1 VVSSSVSDRVATG
14 PSAPARVVRGGTV
27 HDGRGGP
34 GVAADVVTRGGIVE
48 SIVAPGTS
56 VTGATEI
63 DAGGCWVTPGFIDL
77 HTHYDAELEVAP
89 ALDES
94 LRHGITTALVGS
106 CGLSMAVGDPVDL
119 ADMFCRV
126 EGIPRELVLPVLE
139 RAVTWSSPSEYLDH
153 LAGLPL
159 GPNVTAMLGHSTIR
173 ADAMGLERSL
183 TEGVKPTRE
192 ELLSMG
198 RALRGA
204 LEAGFLGLSINTLP
218 WDKMDGDRFR
228 SRPTPSVFAKWDE
241 YRFLNRVLRRYGAVW
256 QGVPD
261 VSTKINVLMFLWE
274 SMPVGKRP
282 PLRTMI
288 ISLADLKADR
298 SIRHTAGGLARLFNE
313 VLDADLRFQS
323 LPTPFDMFVDGL
335 EVPVIEEF
343 GAGTSALHEIDY
355 ESRADLLRQ
364 PAFREQF
371 RRQWQAFFPG
381 RAYHRDL
388 DESRIIDCPDATV
401 VGRSFGEVARERG
414 QDPIDGFLD
423 LQADHGNKLR
433 WYTVIANDRVEAL
446 RWVVDHPAVLIG
458 FSDAGAHLRNM
469 AFYNFGL
476 RMLKLVRDAELDGQ
490 PFMTTGRAVHRL
502 TGEIA
507 DYLGIDGGTLAPGRP
522 ADLVVVDPTQ
532 LDGRLEDIHE
542 APMTGF
548 PGLKRYVRR
557 NEGAVRTVLVNGHE
571 AWHGDAP
578 GAGLG
583 DLAMGQLRR
592 PVDRPLGSR

>member
-1 VVSSSVSDRVATG
+1 VATTSSSGAVRTVPT
-14 PSAPARVVRGGTV
+14 PRVVRGGTV
-27 HDGRGGP
+27 FDGRGGP
-34 GVAADVVTRGGIVE
+34 GVAADVVTRDGVVE
-48 SIVAPGTS
+48 SIVAPGTT
-56 VTGATEI
+56 VAGASEV
-63 DAGGCWVTPGFIDL
+63 DAGGCWVTPGFVDL

-94 LRHGITTALVGS
+94 VRHGITTALIGS
-106 CGLSMAVGDPVDL
+106 CGLSMAVGDPVDM

-139 RAVTWSSPSEYLDH
+139 RAVTWDSPTGYLDH
-153 LAGLPL
+153 LAAKPL

-173 ADAMGLERSL
+173 AHAMGLERSL
-183 TEGVKPTRE
+183 THGVKPTRD
-192 ELLSMG
+192 ELVGMG
-198 RALRGA
+198 RLLREA
-204 LEAGFLGLSINTLP
+204 LEVGYLGLSINTLP

-228 SRPTPSVFAKWDE
+228 SRPTPSVFANWDE

-261 VSTKINVLMFLWE
+261 VSTKLNVLMFLWE
-274 SMPVGKRP
+274 SMPVGRRP

-298 SIRHTAGGLARLFNE
+298 TIRHTAGGLARLFNE
-313 VLDADLRFQS
+313 VLGADLRFQS

-355 ESRADLLRQ
+355 EARADLLRQ
-364 PAFREQF
+364 PEFRATF
-371 RRQWQAFFPG
+371 RKQWRAFFPG

-388 DESRIIDCPDATV
+388 DESRIIDCPDAMV

-414 QDPIDGFLD
+414 LDPIDCFLD

-476 RMLKLVRDAELDGQ
+476 RMLKLVRDAELEGR

-502 TGEIA
+502 TAEIA
-507 DYLGIDGGTLAPGRP
+507 GYLGIDGGTLAPGRP

-532 LDGRLEDIHE
+532 LDDRLEAIHE
-542 APMTGF
+542 APMAGF
-548 PGLKRYVRR
+548 PGLQRYVRR
-557 NEGAVRTVLVNGHE
+557 NEGAVRSVLVGGHL
-571 AWHGDAP
+571 AWHDDAP

-583 DLAMGQLRR
+583 EVAMGQLRR
-592 PVDRPLGSR
+592 PVDRPLTLR

>member
-1 VVSSSVSDRVATG
+1 MASDRVSTAA
-14 PSAPARVVRGGTV
+14 SASPVAAARVVRGGTV

-34 GVAADVVTRGGIVE
+34 GVTADVVTRDGVIE

-56 VTGATEI
+56 VVGATEI
-63 DAGGCWVTPGFIDL
+63 DASGCWVTPGFIDL
-77 HTHYDAELEVAP
+77 HTHYDAELEVSP

-94 LRHGITTALVGS
+94 VRHGITTALIGS
-106 CGLSMAVGDPVDL
+106 CGLSMAVGDPVDM

-139 RAVTWSSPSEYLDH
+139 RAVTWGSPSQYLDH
-153 LAGLPL
+153 LGELPL

-173 ADAMGLERSL
+173 AHAMGLERSL
-183 TEGVKPTRE
+183 TDGVKPTRD
-192 ELLSMG
+192 ELLAMG
-198 RALRGA
+198 RLLREA
-204 LEAGFLGLSINTLP
+204 LEAGYLGLSINTLP

-228 SRPTPSVFAKWDE
+228 SRPTPSVFANWDE
-241 YRFLNRVLRRYGAVW
+241 FRFLNRVLRRYGAVW

-261 VSTKINVLMFLWE
+261 VSTKINVAMFLWE
-274 SMPVGKRP
+274 SMPVGRRP

-298 SIRHTAGGLARLFNE
+298 TIRHTAGALARLANE
-313 VLDADLRFQS
+313 VFGADLRFQS
-323 LPTPFDMFVDGL
+323 LPTPFDMFVDGM

-343 GAGTSALHEIDY
+343 GAGTSALHEIDGQK
-355 ESRADLLRQ
+355 RADLLRD
-364 PAFREQF
+364 PEFRATF
-371 RRQWQAFFPG
+371 RKQWRAFFPG

-388 DESRIIDCPDATV
+388 DESRIIDCPDAMV

-414 QDPIDGFLD
+414 QDPIDCFLD
-423 LQADHGNKLR
+423 LQAEHGTKLR
-433 WYTVIANDRVEAL
+433 WYTVIANDRVDAL

-476 RMLKLVRDAELDGQ
+476 RMLKLVRDAELEGR

-502 TGEIA
+502 TAEIA

-532 LDGRLEDIHE
+532 LDDRLEAIHE
-542 APMTGF
+542 APMAGF
-548 PGLKRYVRR
+548 PGLQRYVRR

-571 AWHGDAP
+571 AWHDDAP

-583 DLAMGQLRR
+583 ELAMGRLRR
-592 PVDRPLGSR
+592 PVDRALGPR

>member
-1 VVSSSVSDRVATG
+1 VASSTAGGARDEVR
-14 PSAPARVVRGGTV
+14 SAPPRVIRGGTV
-27 HDGRGGP
+27 FDGRGGP
-34 GVAADVVTRGGIVE
+34 GVTADVVTRDGVVAGIVPPG
-48 SIVAPGTS
+48 SPVA
-56 VTGATEI
+56 GASEV
-63 DAGGCWVTPGFIDL
+63 DAGGCWVTPGFVDL

-89 ALDES
+89 SLDES
-94 LRHGITTALVGS
+94 VRHGITTALIGS

-139 RAVTWSSPSEYLDH
+139 RVVTWDSPTAYLDH
-153 LAGLPL
+153 LASLPL
-159 GPNVTAMLGHSTIR
+159 GPNVTPMLGHSTIR
-173 ADAMGLERSL
+173 AHAMGLERSL
-183 TEGVKPTRE
+183 TAGIRPTRD
-192 ELLSMG
+192 ELLAMG
-198 RALRGA
+198 GLLREA
-204 LEAGFLGLSINTLP
+204 LEVGYLGLSINTLP

-228 SRPTPSVFAKWDE
+228 SRPTPSVFANWDE

-261 VSTKINVLMFLWE
+261 VSTKLNVLLFLWE
-274 SMPVGKRP
+274 SIPVGRRP

-298 SIRHTAGGLARLFNE
+298 TIRHTAGALARLCNE
-313 VLDADLRFQS
+313 VLGGDLRFQS

-355 ESRADLLRQ
+355 EARADLLRQ
-364 PAFREQF
+364 PAFRARF
-371 RRQWQAFFPG
+371 RRQWRAFFPG

-388 DESRIIDCPDATV
+388 DETRILDCPDAMV

-414 QDPIDGFLD
+414 QDPIDTFLD
-423 LQADHGNKLR
+423 LQAEHGTKLR
-433 WYTVIANDRVEAL
+433 WYTVIANDRVDAL

-476 RMLKLVRDAELDGQ
+476 RMLKLVRDAELEGQ

-502 TGEIA
+502 TAEIA
-507 DYLGIDGGTLAPGRP
+507 DHLGIDGGTLAPGRP
-522 ADLVVVDPTQ
+522 ADLVVIDPEQ
-532 LDGRLEDIHE
+532 LDGSLEEIHE
-542 APMTGF
+542 APMAGF
-548 PGLKRYVRR
+548 PGLQRYVRR
-557 NEGAVRTVLVNGHE
+557 NPGVVRTVLVNGDV
-571 AWHGDAP
+571 AWYDDAP
-578 GAGLG
+578 GEGLG
-583 DLAMGQLRR
+583 ERPMGQLRR
-592 PVDRPLGSR
+592 PVDRVLTPR

>member
-1 VVSSSVSDRVATG
+1 VAVSTVDRTDRPG
-14 PSAPARVVRGGTV
+14 APARVVRGGTV
-27 HDGRGGP
+27 FDGRGGS
-34 GVAADVVTRGGIVE
+34 GVTADVVTRDGVVE
-48 SIVAPGTS
+48 ALVPPGTP

-63 DAGGCWVTPGFIDL
+63 DAGGCWVTPGFVDL
-77 HTHYDAELEVAP
+77 HTHYDAELEVSP

-94 LRHGITTALVGS
+94 VRHGITTALIGS
-106 CGLSMAVGDPVDL
+106 CGLSMAVGDPVDM

-139 RAVTWSSPSEYLDH
+139 RAVTWGSPAEYLDH
-153 LAGLPL
+153 LAARPL

-173 ADAMGLERSL
+173 AHAMGLERSL
-183 TEGVKPTRE
+183 TEGVRPTRD
-192 ELLSMG
+192 ELLTMG
-198 RALRGA
+198 RLLRGA
-204 LEAGFLGLSINTLP
+204 LEAGYLGLSINTLP
-218 WDKMDGDRFR
+218 WDKMDGERFR

-241 YRFLNRVLRRYGAVW
+241 FRFLNRVLRRYGAVW

-298 SIRHTAGGLARLFNE
+298 TIRHTAGGLARLFNE
-313 VLDADLRFQS
+313 VLGADLRFQS

-355 ESRADLLRQ
+355 EARADLLRQ
-364 PAFREQF
+364 PEFRARF
-371 RRQWQAFFPG
+371 RKQWRAFFPG

-388 DESRIIDCPDATV
+388 DESRILDCPDAMV
-401 VGRSFGEVARERG
+401 VGRTFGEVARERG
-414 QDPIDGFLD
+414 QDPIDCFLD

-476 RMLKLVRDAELDGQ
+476 RMLKLVRDAELAGQ

-502 TGEIA
+502 TAEIG
-507 DYLGIDGGTLAPGRP
+507 DYLGIDAGTLAPGRP
-522 ADLVVVDPTQ
+522 ADLLVVDPTQ
-532 LDGRLEDIHE
+532 LDERVERIHE

-548 PGLKRYVRR
+548 PGLQRYVRR
-557 NEGAVRTVLVNGHE
+557 NEGVVRTVLVNGHE
-571 AWHGDAP
+571 AWRDDAP

-583 DLAMGQLRR
+583 ELAMGRLRR
-592 PVDRPLGSR
+592 PVDRALGPR